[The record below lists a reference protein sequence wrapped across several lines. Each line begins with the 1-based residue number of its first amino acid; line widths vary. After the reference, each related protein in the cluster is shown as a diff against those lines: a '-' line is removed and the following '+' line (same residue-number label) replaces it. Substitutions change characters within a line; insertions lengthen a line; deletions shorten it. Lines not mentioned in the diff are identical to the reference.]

1 MINGKTIA
9 AVAIATSALVAACG
23 GPAATSTPAASTPGS
38 TATPSSTSVPSG
50 QGVSGQIYVSGSST
64 VQPISQAVA
73 EDFKAANPDF
83 GFTVEGPGTGPGFA
97 AFCAGDTDVS
107 DASRKIKADDPSKE
121 GDEEATVCAAN
132 GVQYTELK
140 IAYDGITIMTH
151 PDTPIDCLTKTDL
164 YALFGPESDTFAKW
178 SDAQALATELGSTTV
193 LPDLPLQITA
203 PGEESGTYDAFLEL
217 SGITATG
224 TTRGKFDADH
234 PAALRLPGPNYTA
247 SPDDNVIVA
256 GVEAGAGSL
265 GFVGFAYFEGAGSA
279 AKAVAIDGGN
289 GCVTPSIETIANG
302 TYPLSRPLFI
312 YPNNA
317 KADSNPAVQ
326 AWVDFFLSDA
336 GIANVTGVGYV
347 ALPADELQATRDAWA
362 NR

>member
-1 MINGKTIA
+1 VINGKTIA
-9 AVAIATSALVAACG
+9 TLAIATSAFVAACG
-23 GPAATSTPAASTPGS
+23 GPAATSTPAAPTS
-38 TATPSSTSVPSG
+38 TPSSTATSAPSG

-64 VQPISQAVA
+64 VQPISQAVSEA
-73 EDFKAANPDF
+73 FKAANPDF

-97 AFCAGDTDVS
+97 AFCAGDSDVS
-107 DASRKIKADDPSKE
+107 DASRKIKPDDATKE
-121 GDEEATVCAAN
+121 GDEEATVCAKN
-132 GVQYTELK
+132 NIEYTELK

-151 PDTPIDCLTKTDL
+151 PDTPIDCLTKADL
-164 YALFGPESDTFAKW
+164 YALFGPESDTFANW
-178 SDAQALATELGSTTV
+178 SDAQALATELGSTTT

-265 GFVGFAYFEGAGSA
+265 GFVGFAYFEGAGTA

-289 GCVTPSIETIANG
+289 GCITPSIETIADG

-326 AWVDFFLSDA
+326 AWVDFYLSDA
-336 GIANVTGVGYV
+336 GIANVTDVGYV
-347 ALPADELQATRDAWA
+347 ALPADELQATRDAWT